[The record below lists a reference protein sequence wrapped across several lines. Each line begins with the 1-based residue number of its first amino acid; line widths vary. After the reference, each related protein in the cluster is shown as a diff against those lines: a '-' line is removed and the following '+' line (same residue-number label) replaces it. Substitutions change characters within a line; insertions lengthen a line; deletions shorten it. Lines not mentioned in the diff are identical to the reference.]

1 MFCSALSGLFLVI
14 AINSENHKD
23 FMEAWK
29 HFSCNKSLRGYLVWG
44 LDFFFFLV
52 KEATRMLTEQPRM
65 SSTKALCEVKG
76 HLELEFV

>member
-44 LDFFFFLV
+44 LDFFFL
-52 KEATRMLTEQPRM
+52 
-65 SSTKALCEVKG
+65 SKG
-76 HLELEFV
+76 GNKDVN